1 MIVTN
6 QMNKKRSVISQ
17 PHSAFLYMQKKNCNK
32 LHCPMKST
40 STINEAC
47 FDD

>member
-1 MIVTN
+1 M
-6 QMNKKRSVISQ
+6 KRWMQ
-17 PHSAFLYMQKKNCNK
+17 HCPYKENMQKKNCNK
-32 LHCPMKST
+32 LHCLMKPT